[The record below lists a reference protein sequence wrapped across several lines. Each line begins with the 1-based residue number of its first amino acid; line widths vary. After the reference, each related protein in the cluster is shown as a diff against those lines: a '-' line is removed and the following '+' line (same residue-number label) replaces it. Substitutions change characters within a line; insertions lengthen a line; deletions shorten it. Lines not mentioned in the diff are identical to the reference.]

1 MSLVARVRQW
11 AAVRRELLL
20 VAAGAVLLV
29 GAAVAAGVKLV
40 KPAPPSRLVV
50 SVPDS
55 EGGARYYARKYKEI
69 LAREGITLEVR
80 DSRGAP
86 ACVRALQ
93 QQGSEVD
100 AAFVPSTTAAV
111 TGGGRA
117 VTLGG
122 LAYVPLW
129 IFHRGEQLDDLGP
142 LRGERLS
149 VGPEGSATRELSL
162 QLLKAAGVDVAGLE
176 LLDLDR
182 DAAAKALE
190 EGTVDAVFLVAPAES
205 PSVRKMA
212 MLEGVTLVDLSRA
225 EAYARRIPQLQRL
238 VLPRG
243 VLDLPADVPARD
255 VALLAPT
262 SHLVVRE
269 SLHPALVHLLL
280 KAATEVH
287 GSAGLLDR
295 SGEFPAPRE
304 GGFPLSA
311 DARRYYQS
319 GGTLLQRFLPF
330 WAANLVDRLWLTL
343 VPVLAVLV
351 PLLRTVPP
359 LYRWRIRSRI
369 FRFYARLKELELE
382 LERRAEPAG
391 LRGLLT
397 DLEGLEAAVA
407 ELQVP
412 LSHSDQLYVFREHVH
427 LLRRRVRARL
437 EALQGGGDAGAPL
450 AARA

>member
-1 MSLVARVRQW
+1 MSLKARVKQW
-11 AAVRRELLL
+11 AEVRRELLL
-20 VAAGAVLLV
+20 VAAGALLLLGV
-29 GAAVAAGVKLV
+29 AVAAGVKLV

-55 EGGARYYARKYKEI
+55 EGGARYYARKYKEV
-69 LAREGITLEVR
+69 LARDGITLEVR
-80 DSRGAP
+80 ESRGAP
-86 ACVRALQ
+86 ACARALQ
-93 QQGSEVD
+93 QPGSDVD
-100 AAFVPSTTAAV
+100 AAFLPSTTAALPE
-111 TGGGRA
+111 GARA
-117 VTLGG
+117 VSLGS

-129 IFHRGEQLDDLGP
+129 IFHRGEQLEDLGP
-142 LRGERLS
+142 LSRERLS
-149 VGPEGSATRELSL
+149 VGPEGSSTRELSV
-162 QLLKAAGVDVAGLE
+162 QLLQAAGVDVAGLQ

-190 EGTVDAVFLVAPAES
+190 EGTVDAVFLLAPAES
-205 PSVRKMA
+205 PAVRKMA
-212 MLEGVTLVDLSRA
+212 MLKGVTLVDLARA

-243 VLDLPADVPARD
+243 VLDLPTDVPARD

-351 PLLRTVPP
+351 PLARTLPP
-359 LYRWRIRSRI
+359 LYRWRVRSRV

-382 LERRAEPAG
+382 LERRDEPQS
-391 LRGLLT
+391 LSGLLA
-397 DLEGLEAAVA
+397 DLERLDAEVA
-407 ELQVP
+407 ELPVP
-412 LSHSDQLYVFREHVH
+412 LSHADQLYVFREHVH

-437 EALQGGGDAGAPL
+437 QEAQGGAGAPL